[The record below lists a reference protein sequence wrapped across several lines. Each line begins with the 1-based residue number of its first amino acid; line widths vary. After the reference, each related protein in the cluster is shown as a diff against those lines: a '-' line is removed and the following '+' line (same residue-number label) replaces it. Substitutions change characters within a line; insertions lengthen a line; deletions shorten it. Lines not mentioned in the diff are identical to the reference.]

1 MKMANSIPPA
11 PPGWNKTI
19 EDLLAEAQRGERKTV
34 GSPEIDWARQYM
46 RSLIP
51 EGMRFPRKGDTYV
64 AVRDLEVRYMT
75 NWAKPFTGG
84 GKGTLKS
91 GEQVRIT
98 QEMLDPRPIGF
109 YAQAVNYADVE
120 RQLVPSDERADPS
133 YSGFSLSLKT
143 SELDGNFKLIH
154 EDP

>member
-1 MKMANSIPPA
+1 
-11 PPGWNKTI
+11 
-19 EDLLAEAQRGERKTV
+19 
-34 GSPEIDWARQYM
+34 
-46 RSLIP
+46 
-51 EGMRFPRKGDTYV
+51 
-64 AVRDLEVRYMT
+64 MT
-75 NWAKPFTGG
+75 HWAKPFTGG

-120 RQLVPSDERADPS
+120 RQLVPSDERAGPS